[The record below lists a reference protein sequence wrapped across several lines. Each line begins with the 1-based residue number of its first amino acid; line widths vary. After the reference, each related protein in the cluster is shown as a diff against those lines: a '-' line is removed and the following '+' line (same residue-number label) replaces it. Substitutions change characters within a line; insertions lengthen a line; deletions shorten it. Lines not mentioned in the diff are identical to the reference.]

1 MAEPILVPQSAFGNI
16 AVADAG
22 RGVTVSDRD
31 GLGVATVLVRNG
43 QADALAARVKE
54 AFGIDLPRG
63 PRRAA
68 SGGVAFAGTGPEA
81 WLAVAENGGNA
92 FAASLKEGLGDQAA
106 VVDQSDGY
114 AVLRLSGPR
123 VREALAKGVS
133 LDLHARA
140 FAVGDVAATIVS
152 HIGATLWRLDD
163 GKDGSPVFE
172 LVVFRSLAG
181 SLWHWLSESSA
192 EFGLTIAPPDQVA
205 SLNDR

>member
-1 MAEPILVPQSAFGNI
+1 MVERLLVPQSPFGTI
-16 AVADAG
+16 AAPAAG
-22 RGVTVSDRD
+22 RGVIVSDRD
-31 GLGVATVLVRNG
+31 GLGIATVLVRNG
-43 QADALAARVKE
+43 QADALAARVKDM
-54 AFGIDLPRG
+54 FGIDLPHG

-68 SGGVAFAGTGPEA
+68 SGSVAFAGTGPETL
-81 WLAVAENGGNA
+81 LATAENGANA
-92 FAASLKEGLGDQAA
+92 FAASLMETLRDQAA

-114 AVLRLSGPR
+114 AVLRLSGPS

-172 LVVFRSLAG
+172 VVIFRSLASSFWG
-181 SLWHWLSESSA
+181 WLSESSA
-192 EFGLTIAPPDQVA
+192 EFGLTVAPPD
-205 SLNDR
+205 RIRP